1 MKHIYTLVCL
11 FLLSGVA
18 NADSVMSTLLFS
30 DPAARF
36 LLTLAEV
43 SVAMT
48 AFSGIAI
55 VIGRRGRNKWT
66 EFDVMRFTTLTVNG
80 VMAVVL
86 CLLPFLLFDPD
97 TQFLEADW
105 EMLLICAGV
114 LGLIEVQWRVRKL
127 FHSIKVNLGADSNW
141 TSMIYV
147 GSDVVIYIVL
157 FCVLFN
163 FIELLEFR
171 MLTYLIMYHL
181 ASAIYIF
188 LRMIRHAGIEV
199 ADSAN

>member
-55 VIGRRGRNKWT
+55 VIGRK
-66 EFDVMRFTTLTVNG
+66 
-80 VMAVVL
+80 
-86 CLLPFLLFDPD
+86 
-97 TQFLEADW
+97 
-105 EMLLICAGV
+105 
-114 LGLIEVQWRVRKL
+114 RK
-127 FHSIKVNLGADSNW
+127 
-141 TSMIYV
+141 
-147 GSDVVIYIVL
+147 
-157 FCVLFN
+157 
-163 FIELLEFR
+163 
-171 MLTYLIMYHL
+171 
-181 ASAIYIF
+181 
-188 LRMIRHAGIEV
+188 
-199 ADSAN
+199 

>member
-1 MKHIYTLVCL
+1 MKHIYTFVCL
-11 FLLSGVA
+11 FLVNGVA

-48 AFSGIAI
+48 AFAGIAI
-55 VIGRRGRNKWT
+55 VIGRRGSNKWT

-80 VMAVVL
+80 VMAVVF
-86 CLLPFLLFDPD
+86 CLLPFLLFNPD
-97 TQFLEADW
+97 TNFLEADW
-105 EMLLICAGV
+105 QMLLICAGI
-114 LGLIEVQWRVRKL
+114 LGLIELQWRVRKL
-127 FHSIKVNLGADSNW
+127 FHSIKVNFGTDSNW
-141 TSMIYV
+141 TTMIYV
-147 GSDVVIYIVL
+147 GSDVLIYIVL

-163 FIELLEFR
+163 LIELLEFR
-171 MLTYLIMYHL
+171 MLTYLVMYHL